1 MVVSFFFLGG
11 GWIFKSRFY
20 GGGDLLDPEK

>member
-1 MVVSFFFLGG
+1 MIMVVSFFFLGG

-20 GGGDLLDPEK
+20 GGGDLLDP